1 MIGILLNLKVMEENK
16 MSEKIIINYEISDE
30 MEVSFSGTKELAKYC
45 SLDEFKSVIGKYLL
59 RIDNKLNVDGKILKA
74 GTLEFV
80 IEKNNLTKNDKP

>member
-1 MIGILLNLKVMEENK
+1 
-16 MSEKIIINYEISDE
+16 MSEKIIINYKISDD
-30 MEVSFSGTKELAKYC
+30 MEVSFSGTKELGKYC

-80 IEKNNLTKNDKP
+80 IEKNNLTKNDKPW

>member
-1 MIGILLNLKVMEENK
+1 

-45 SLDEFKSVIGKYLL
+45 SLDEFKSVIGKEFLK
-59 RIDNKLNVDGKILKA
+59 IDNKLNVDGKILKT

-80 IEKNNLTKNDKP
+80 IDKSNIKEK

>member
-1 MIGILLNLKVMEENK
+1 MEENK

-80 IEKNNLTKNDKP
+80 IDKNNLKKNEKH